1 MKTLG
6 RWGVAVVAAVGVLGA
21 AGCGSTSVE
30 GQATTPTPEQGEPVF
45 DPCTVPHDVLRAI
58 GVDPASEERDIMDV
72 KQPGWR
78 LCSWNET
85 DRAFYFTIFA
95 TGMSIDTILANERT
109 VDPTPIDLA
118 GRNAFTIRE
127 KSDTRNEHCDVLVAA
142 GPDTL
147 MVRTDLG
154 KGLPPSE
161 SPCPQAI
168 KNAQLLEPSLPR

>member
-1 MKTLG
+1 MRSVR
-6 RWGVAVVAAVGVLGA
+6 RWGVPALAAVGALTLV
-21 AGCGSTSVE
+21 GCGSTSVE
-30 GQATTPTPEQGEPVF
+30 GQAETAKPQAGEPAF
-45 DPCTVPHDVLRAI
+45 DPCSIPEDVLRTI
-58 GVDPASEERDIMDV
+58 GVDPASQERDIMDV
-72 KQPGWR
+72 KQPGWG
-78 LCSWNET
+78 LCSWNEP

-95 TGMSIDTILANERT
+95 TRMSIDTILANERT
-109 VDPTPIDLA
+109 VDPTSIDLA